1 MKLVVIIGLILICA
15 TCKKEVADY
24 RDKWCGIYNTKTV
37 YFGKHYFYDSISK
50 DWSSKI
56 GYDTMYGYS
65 ILVKDLKYNDGVA
78 IQFSST
84 IDFNPNS
91 KDYIDTSINAHVNY
105 LPDSLEKNLLYI
117 RVNEIGLL
125 HDIQSLNIS
134 LEGNLYQ
141 DSFYLKTRKITKYD
155 GFIYLIN
162 SKKVE

>member
-84 IDFNPNS
+84 IDFNPNT
-91 KDYIDTSINAHVNY
+91 IVSINKKAFINCFSSLRIIVIPLFLTKHYVFNGFFFCKLHPNFKNITY
-105 LPDSLEKNLLYI
+105 LFKFSFFFSTFPKLI
-117 RVNEIGLL
+117 R
-125 HDIQSLNIS
+125 
-134 LEGNLYQ
+134 
-141 DSFYLKTRKITKYD
+141 FYD
-155 GFIYLIN
+155 N
-162 SKKVE
+162 